1 MSSNKLEE
9 RSSLTVGYF
18 LYLPLFEYYSRH
30 EARELRFEIRN
41 TWRTS
46 WEFFRPNFDSISPKI
61 AAIIDPNN
69 CILERR
75 ELLEWRGHAER
86 QCRLVVSFSIS
97 VSVSV
102 RSLACSGNP
111 LGNQTV
117 AVSRKGN
124 ANLGHFAGF
133 ELLFR
138 HQQLSLSLSLS
149 SPDSI
154 TSESGFFRKQKRK
167 LKLELKPTRTTT
179 LTSEAREL
187 IKRRLVY
194 KRKLLVLLCWNAP

>member
-1 MSSNKLEE
+1 M
-9 RSSLTVGYF
+9 
-18 LYLPLFEYYSRH
+18 
-30 EARELRFEIRN
+30 
-41 TWRTS
+41 
-46 WEFFRPNFDSISPKI
+46 
-61 AAIIDPNN
+61 
-69 CILERR
+69 
-75 ELLEWRGHAER
+75 
-86 QCRLVVSFSIS
+86 
-97 VSVSV
+97 
-102 RSLACSGNP
+102 
-111 LGNQTV
+111 
-117 AVSRKGN
+117 AVSRKEN

-138 HQQLSLSLSLS
+138 HQQLSLSLSLSLS

-194 KRKLLVLLCWNAP
+194 KRKLLVLLC